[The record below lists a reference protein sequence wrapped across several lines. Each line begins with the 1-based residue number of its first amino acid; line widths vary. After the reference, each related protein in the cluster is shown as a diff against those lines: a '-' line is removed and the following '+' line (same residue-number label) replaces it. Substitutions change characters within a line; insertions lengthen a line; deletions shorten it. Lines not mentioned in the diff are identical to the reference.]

1 MTKHLLSHNHD
12 REERNKSMVIEKR
25 SMPMSGMTHKEAV
38 ARARALA
45 PVIRERAARAEEQ
58 RRQPE
63 ETIQAIVDAGLV
75 RLLMPRRWGGYE
87 LSYDA
92 LADSAIEIARAD
104 ASAGWCY
111 SFLVAHAS
119 MLAHF
124 PDEAQSDVWVSNPDA
139 LIATSLAPV
148 GHFTPVEG
156 GYRLTGNWPWSSGV
170 DHCEWCMLAA
180 LPASMDGPPC
190 IFLLPRSDY
199 DILDTW
205 FVAGLAASG
214 SKNVEVKEQFV
225 PKHRTVLLPD
235 LARGQSP
242 GSTVNTGPLYNLPLL
257 SVFPVFLAAP
267 LLGATLGAY
276 ETWRD
281 SSRSRYTRMSHELV
295 ASFTHQQIRL
305 AEIAADIAAARAL
318 LREVL
323 DMVRAG
329 GPISSDCYNRTRLYY
344 AAIAR
349 LCIQAIERLYNNSGG
364 SANYDTNPLQ
374 RYWRDVHAM
383 AAHVGVNFDTAGEAF
398 GRAEL
403 GLPANPHDPFT
414 L

>member
-38 ARARALA
+38 ARARA

-124 PDEAQSDVWVSNPDA
+124 PDEAQSDVWISNPDA

-170 DHCEWCMLAA
+170 DHSEWCMLAA
-180 LPASMDGPPC
+180 LPASMDGPFWSRMAMILVEPTVIPSRWILPTIEVPLSARRFCMKQPMLPMFTPC
-190 IFLLPRSDY
+190 AWSSAL
-199 DILDTW
+199 
-205 FVAGLAASG
+205 SG
-214 SKNVEVKEQFV
+214 TKS
-225 PKHRTVLLPD
+225 
-235 LARGQSP
+235 
-242 GSTVNTGPLYNLPLL
+242 
-257 SVFPVFLAAP
+257 
-267 LLGATLGAY
+267 
-276 ETWRD
+276 
-281 SSRSRYTRMSHELV
+281 
-295 ASFTHQQIRL
+295 
-305 AEIAADIAAARAL
+305 
-318 LREVL
+318 
-323 DMVRAG
+323 
-329 GPISSDCYNRTRLYY
+329 
-344 AAIAR
+344 
-349 LCIQAIERLYNNSGG
+349 
-364 SANYDTNPLQ
+364 
-374 RYWRDVHAM
+374 
-383 AAHVGVNFDTAGEAF
+383 
-398 GRAEL
+398 
-403 GLPANPHDPFT
+403 
-414 L
+414 